1 MKLWNFIAHL
11 KSRKN
16 RPPDSGGRVVL
27 VYGWRWWNAQQGERM
42 SSCCSQLSYLSI
54 YHWMSQCP
62 SLQRPAGAPWLAA
75 VRSAVSRTRTC
86 LARTLSWDQRPSAAW
101 AWLVNGTLSH
111 CSPAQ
116 CPPLPTLPCED
127 LIWCLS
133 EHNHYSDTRP
143 ICLQEQSERIYC
155 YTVQSSA
162 WSHPHFCSNIMFVYD
177 GVFTTML

>member
-1 MKLWNFIAHL
+1 
-11 KSRKN
+11 
-16 RPPDSGGRVVL
+16 
-27 VYGWRWWNAQQGERM
+27 M

-75 VRSAVSRTRTC
+75 VRSAVSRSRTC

-143 ICLQEQSERIYC
+143 ICLQEQSERMIVFYSIVLGVKSSTVMQC
-155 YTVQSSA
+155 NVCLWWSFHNNALKYTWVICTNYGQA
-162 WSHPHFCSNIMFVYD
+162 RTLVVRKENL
-177 GVFTTML
+177 FTSLDFD

>member
-1 MKLWNFIAHL
+1 
-11 KSRKN
+11 
-16 RPPDSGGRVVL
+16 
-27 VYGWRWWNAQQGERM
+27 M

-111 CSPAQ
+111 RSPAQ

-162 WSHPHFCSNIMFVYD
+162 SSHPHFCSNIMFVYD